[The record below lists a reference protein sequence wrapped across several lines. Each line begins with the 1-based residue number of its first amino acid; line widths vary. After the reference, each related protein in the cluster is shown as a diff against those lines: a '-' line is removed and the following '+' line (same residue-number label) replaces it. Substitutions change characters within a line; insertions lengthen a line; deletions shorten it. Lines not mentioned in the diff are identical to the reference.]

1 MAVLDLDRHVA
12 ELEKDGYTVVPDVI
26 SDSERAA
33 MRQAMHET
41 LDAEKEIA
49 RRFRSQTEDLL
60 HCFNVQS
67 KHPFFYGFPLRSPK
81 PLQVARKVLGED
93 MFIHNAAIR
102 IPMPTGSKETMRMG
116 GQLHVDWHDFT
127 VLPFVG
133 GKHYP
138 LAVQSAWCV
147 SEFTKENGGTLVWP
161 GSHLSLEA
169 PFQDSSTLP
178 PGYISLE
185 APAGAVVMW
194 DSALWHTAG
203 VNHSDEPRYS
213 VITYFQRVWL
223 KGFNDCH
230 HFASPEVRA
239 QMNEEERRIW
249 GLAGTVPPGTQLRGM
264 APEQIAAL
272 TPEEKSV
279 LNLPVYV

>member
-1 MAVLDLDRHVA
+1 
-12 ELEKDGYTVVPDVI
+12 
-26 SDSERAA
+26 
-33 MRQAMHET
+33 
-41 LDAEKEIA
+41 
-49 RRFRSQTEDLL
+49 
-60 HCFNVQS
+60 
-67 KHPFFYGFPLRSPK
+67 
-81 PLQVARKVLGED
+81 

-102 IPMPTGSKETMRMG
+102 IPLPTGSKETMRMG

-178 PGYISLE
+178 PGHISLE

-203 VNHSDEPRYS
+203 VNHSNEPRYA

-239 QMNEEERRIW
+239 QMTGEERRLW
-249 GLAGTVPPGTQLRGM
+249 GLAGTIPPGTQLRGM
-264 APEQIAAL
+264 TPEQIAAL
-272 TPEEKSV
+272 TPEEKLV

>member
-1 MAVLDLDRHVA
+1 MPDLDLDRHVA
-12 ELEKDGYTVVPDVI
+12 ELETNGYTVVPDVM
-26 SDSERAA
+26 SDSERGA

-67 KHPFFYGFPLRSPK
+67 KHPFFYGFPFRSPK
-81 PLQVARKVLGED
+81 PIQVARKVLGED
-93 MFIHNAAIR
+93 MFIHNAVIR

-161 GSHLSLEA
+161 GLTYRSKRRSRIRAPCRRDIYRWKRRPGPSSCGTRLS
-169 PFQDSSTLP
+169 
-178 PGYISLE
+178 
-185 APAGAVVMW
+185 
-194 DSALWHTAG
+194 
-203 VNHSDEPRYS
+203 
-213 VITYFQRVWL
+213 
-223 KGFNDCH
+223 
-230 HFASPEVRA
+230 
-239 QMNEEERRIW
+239 
-249 GLAGTVPPGTQLRGM
+249 GTQP
-264 APEQIAAL
+264 A
-272 TPEEKSV
+272 
-279 LNLPVYV
+279 

>member
-81 PLQVARKVLGED
+81 PIQVARKVLGED

-178 PGYISLE
+178 PGYISLQCCPGKV
-185 APAGAVVMW
+185 APSDGKSRPFNV
-194 DSALWHTAG
+194 LWPVLPG
-203 VNHSDEPRYS
+203 ND
-213 VITYFQRVWL
+213 L
-223 KGFNDCH
+223 KSRGRKW
-230 HFASPEVRA
+230 SPERSIRTRH
-239 QMNEEERRIW
+239 NE
-249 GLAGTVPPGTQLRGM
+249 G
-264 APEQIAAL
+264 
-272 TPEEKSV
+272 
-279 LNLPVYV
+279 